1 VLASLAFI
9 SLGLPDGLLGVAW
22 PSIRGFFGLDIDAV
36 GALLVATMAGYV
48 ASSFSSGRLLRRLNV
63 GSVLALSCVL
73 TAGSLLAYGTTSR
86 WAVMIA
92 LGITLGA
99 GGGAIDSGLNTYA
112 ATHHGARTLNW
123 LHACYGIGAATG
135 PLIMAA
141 VLGMGL
147 GWQRGYVIVGLAQLL
162 LAVGFGATLRW
173 WERTEHVGITST
185 PPAFA
190 TIPSTLRLA
199 GARLGIAAFFVY
211 AGVEASA
218 GVWTYTLL
226 TEGRGVNPVDAARA
240 VSLFWGGLTGGR
252 LVAALIG
259 ARIQPR
265 PILWTALWGVAL
277 GTALMWSDVST
288 GITYAGVLLAGWGC
302 GPIFP
307 TLVAITPARLGA
319 AHVANA
325 VGFQIASAALGLS
338 LVPSLVGVAAD
349 RFGVDAIAT
358 LLVLMAVLLMVVYR
372 LFDRV
377 SITSSNP
384 TDAGLPS
391 ARDFRKA
398 TRSSNC

>member
-147 GWQRGYVIVGLAQLL
+147 GW
-162 LAVGFGATLRW
+162 
-173 WERTEHVGITST
+173 
-185 PPAFA
+185 
-190 TIPSTLRLA
+190 
-199 GARLGIAAFFVY
+199 
-211 AGVEASA
+211 
-218 GVWTYTLL
+218 
-226 TEGRGVNPVDAARA
+226 
-240 VSLFWGGLTGGR
+240 
-252 LVAALIG
+252 
-259 ARIQPR
+259 
-265 PILWTALWGVAL
+265 
-277 GTALMWSDVST
+277 
-288 GITYAGVLLAGWGC
+288 
-302 GPIFP
+302 
-307 TLVAITPARLGA
+307 
-319 AHVANA
+319 
-325 VGFQIASAALGLS
+325 
-338 LVPSLVGVAAD
+338 
-349 RFGVDAIAT
+349 
-358 LLVLMAVLLMVVYR
+358 
-372 LFDRV
+372 
-377 SITSSNP
+377 
-384 TDAGLPS
+384 
-391 ARDFRKA
+391 
-398 TRSSNC
+398 